1 MYCIGGKGTMMK
13 VDISVYCRLLRH
25 PEKIEEK
32 NINYFFLGCRWF
44 YFR

>member
-13 VDISVYCRLLRH
+13 VDISVYCRILRH
-25 PEKIEEK
+25 PETLREK
-32 NINYFFLGCRWF
+32 YKLVFSRLSLF